1 MFSRRVV
8 MATLMLPLTQP
19 LVAGELFV
27 GIEDSQAPVRVTDL
41 AGFPNVAYRDLFNF
55 EVAAAAA
62 APDGTLYLCKGAFQT
77 DLHRV
82 PPGGS
87 SPQLLCRIA
96 VDIHGLAYANGRL
109 YGYSNFAPVKG
120 IYEIDETTGA
130 AELALDVHSG
140 TSFRFFGFD
149 YNPRDGLFYGYTEY
163 GTNGLY
169 SINLDTGE
177 MIRLAGSIP
186 ASNGQGRGL
195 AVGNNTV
202 YLTAT
207 RGDDGIAFY
216 AYDLEQGPGGTW
228 TPFTQAYP
236 NSHSTGGAAFVPD
249 ALTPGDLNCDGAIDA
264 FDIEPFILALLDPN
278 GYHAMWPDCEILN
291 ADINGDGAVDA
302 FDIEPMVALLVG
314 P

>member
-1 MFSRRVV
+1 MRHAKLFVIAASLL
-8 MATLMLPLTQP
+8 AQP
-19 LVAGELFV
+19 ARAGELFV
-27 GIEDSQAPVRVTDL
+27 GIEDPQAPVRVSDL
-41 AGFPNVAYRDLFNF
+41 SGFPNVAYRDLFNF

-77 DLHRV
+77 DLYRV
-82 PPGGS
+82 APGGS
-87 SPQLLCRIA
+87 PQYLCRIG
-96 VDIHGLAYANGRL
+96 VDIHGLGYAEGLL
-109 YGYSNFAPVKG
+109 YGYSNFAPTKG
-120 IYEIDETTGA
+120 IYQIDEVTGA
-130 AELALDVHSG
+130 AKLVLDVYTN
-140 TSFRFFGFD
+140 TSFRFFAFD

-169 SINLDTGE
+169 SINLASGE

-249 ALTPGDLNCDGAIDA
+249 AVTPGDLNCDGAIDA
-264 FDIEPFILALLDPN
+264 FDIEPFILALLDPI
-278 GYHAMWPDCEILN
+278 GYQAAWPNCNIDN
-291 ADINGDGAVDA
+291 ADINGDGVLDA
-302 FDIEPMVALLVG
+302 FDIEPFVTLLVG